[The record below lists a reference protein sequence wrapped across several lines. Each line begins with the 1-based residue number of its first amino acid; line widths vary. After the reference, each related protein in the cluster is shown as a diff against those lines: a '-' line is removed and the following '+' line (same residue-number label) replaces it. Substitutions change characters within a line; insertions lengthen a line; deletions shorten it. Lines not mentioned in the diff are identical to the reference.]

1 MHALGAYQQAGKL
14 WPFNKGAAMWVSGS
28 LNLWHALRLQLGWWK
43 TQDFVTLYGSPF
55 FNTLSLKNEG
65 ARFSYMNTA
74 FWSVEFVRTFSRD
87 YVFGAK
93 ANGYVTDAGPL
104 QLKNGDIEPAAV
116 RHTFS
121 FGVFLR
127 AHPRFL
133 LKRFK

>member
-1 MHALGAYQQAGKL
+1 
-14 WPFNKGAAMWVSGS
+14 MWQ
-28 LNLWHALRLQLGWWK
+28 ALRLQLGWWK

-55 FNTLSLKNEG
+55 FNTISLKNEG
-65 ARFSYMNTA
+65 ARFSHMNTA
-74 FWSVEFVRTFSRD
+74 FWSVEYARTFGRD

-93 ANGYVTDAGPL
+93 ANGYITDAGRL
-104 QLKNGDIEPAAV
+104 QLKNGAIDPAAL

-127 AHPRFL
+127 AQPRFL